1 MSDTGKKILLIAVLA
16 LAVAAFFHFDLDEKL
31 TLENIK
37 QSQAELNRLY
47 EQRPLLLIG
56 AFVAVYIPTVTLSLP
71 GATVLALAAGAMFG
85 ALVGTVVVSFAS
97 TIGATFACA
106 ISRYLLRD
114 WVQKR
119 FGDRLVKINE
129 GIRREGAFYLF
140 SMRLI
145 PIFPF
150 FVINLVMGLTG
161 MPLRTFYWVSQVG
174 MLAGTFVFVN
184 AGSQIAQIDSL
195 GGILSPQLLLSFA
208 LLGVFP
214 LAAKKGMAFY
224 RKKTGRKPVQPPK

>member
-1 MSDTGKKILLIAVLA
+1 MNDAAKKILLIVVLA
-16 LAVAAFFHFDLDEKL
+16 LAVAAFFYFDLDKKL

-47 EQRPLLLIG
+47 EQRPFMLIA
-56 AFVAVYIPTVTLSLP
+56 AFVAVYIPMVTLSLP

-85 ALVGTVVVSFAS
+85 ALVGTIVVSFAS
-97 TIGATFACA
+97 TIGATFACT

-114 WVQKR
+114 WVQR
-119 FGDRLVKINE
+119 HFGDRLVKINE

-208 LLGVFP
+208 LLGIFP

-224 RKKTGRKPVQPPK
+224 RKKTGRKPVQPQK